1 LAALL
6 LPALAKAK
14 EKAKAI
20 NCPSM
25 TFMAGKNIGGSVSTN
40 HTLGI
45 GYNYPEYGRC
55 WLSTDSNPGVIKE
68 TGIQKPSASIVFADA
83 GAVTTATV
91 KLGADDW
98 VPDIEWDAS
107 TMQYEGGGVSY
118 FRVPSDA
125 GGFATGDSRSLPRHN
140 KRCNFGFAD
149 GHAESMRNSLA
160 GYQYNRMNEG
170 ALWARDHNS
179 LSP

>member
-1 LAALL
+1 
-6 LPALAKAK
+6 
-14 EKAKAI
+14 
-20 NCPSM
+20 M
-25 TFMAGKNIGGSVSTN
+25 TFLATKSVGGSISTN

-55 WLSTDSNPGVIKE
+55 WVSTDGRPGVIKE
-68 TGIQKPSASIVFADA
+68 TSIRKPSASIVFADG
-83 GAVTTATV
+83 GAVTPATV
-91 KLGADDW
+91 NLGADDW
-98 VPDIEWDAS
+98 VPDIEYDAS

-118 FRVPSDA
+118 FRVPSDS

-149 GHAESMRNSLA
+149 GHAEAMRNSAA
-160 GYQYNRMNEG
+160 GYKYNRMNEM

-179 LSP
+179 TSP